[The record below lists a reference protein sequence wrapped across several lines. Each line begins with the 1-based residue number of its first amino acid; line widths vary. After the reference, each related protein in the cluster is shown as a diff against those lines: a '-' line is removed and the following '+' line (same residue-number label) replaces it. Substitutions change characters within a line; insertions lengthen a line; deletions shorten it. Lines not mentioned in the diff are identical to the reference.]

1 MITALYQ
8 KLLLEEDFRENFLKG
23 SGTMTINI
31 HTEEENSE
39 EDDLVMFAVENLQA
53 QDLIDMCGRAR

>member
-1 MITALYQ
+1 MLNYLVYVDDNT
-8 KLLLEEDFRENFLKG
+8 RENFLKG

-39 EDDLVMFAVENLQA
+39 EDDLIMFAVENLQA
-53 QDLIDMCGRAR
+53 QDLIDMCEARR

>member
-1 MITALYQ
+1 MKLPLMIYFDDNT
-8 KLLLEEDFRENFLKG
+8 RENFLKG